1 MAKIYLD
8 TSVINFIFADDAPE
22 HQAETVEFFEKFV
35 RLGIYETFVSVFVA
49 DEIAQTKDI
58 AKRDKLL
65 NVIADFE
72 LDFLDVNAP
81 AIVSPARQYLAVG
94 VIPPKKLYDALHVA
108 ASVFHGIDYLVSWN
122 YKHLAN
128 VNRESRIN
136 VVNLS
141 EGYTKPLRIITPLE
155 LMSDET

>member
-1 MAKIYLD
+1 MTKIYLD

-22 HQAETVEFFEKFV
+22 HQAETVEFFEKYI
-35 RLGIYETFVSVFVA
+35 RLGVYNTFVSVFVT
-49 DEIAQTKDI
+49 DEIMQTGNLS
-58 AKRDKLL
+58 KREKLL
-65 NVIADFE
+65 NVIADYE
-72 LDFLDVNAP
+72 LSFLEVSTP
-81 AIVSPARQYLAVG
+81 TIVHLARQYITAG
-94 VIPPKKLYDALHVA
+94 VIPAKKLYDALHVA

-128 VNRESRIN
+128 VSRESRIN

-141 EGYTKPLRIITPLE
+141 EAYTKPLRIITPLE